1 MRKLEFKLA
10 RNVLHLFD
18 STYTTC
24 IGGCDPNFNET
35 MNIKDDTIK
44 KISRITD
51 SGYET
56 TINRSEVLSRSQVRN
71 NTGES
76 ISNSRM
82 TTQRSENHSRNSNN
96 RRKGNI
102 GSTKMENNADNF
114 NRTIGFGNNHTNT
127 NDIVSW
133 GNIDNDAE
141 IMCQC
146 HQHAIQ
152 LTVRKDGPNQGKLYL
167 DSKLKYY
174 EVVQQN

>member
-1 MRKLEFKLA
+1 MF
-10 RNVLHLFD
+10 HLFG
-18 STYTTC
+18 STYITC

-35 MNIKDDTIK
+35 INIKDDTIK

-56 TINRSEVLSRSQVRN
+56 TNDRSVSSRTEIHN
-71 NTGES
+71 NMGES

-82 TTQRSENHSRNSNN
+82 ITQRSENRSRNPNN
-96 RRKGNI
+96 KKKGNI
-102 GSTKMENNADNF
+102 TKMKNNTNNF
-114 NRTIGFGNNHTNT
+114 NQTIEFQSDNRTNP

-146 HQHAIQ
+146 HQQAIL

-167 DSKLKYY
+167 HEIL
-174 EVVQQN
+174 